1 MSDVTAAVARALD
14 RGLGA
19 DEHLVVLGAGSA
31 DLADDARAAGLVA
44 THGRHRVWAAPPGT
58 AGALCGLAV
67 GAARAGVRPVVLLP
81 AGEGAGAAL
90 EQLGRARAGAADDPT
105 RPPGLVVLAPAERAG
120 AGAAGLAATLA
131 GVAGWSVVVPAGARD
146 LAALLPSALRAPGPV
161 LVLEPD
167 SATDP
172 DPVDGPVGDPAAEL
186 LGTARR
192 RLAGDD
198 VTVVALGR
206 LVGPALAAAER
217 LAGRGVRVEVVDVR
231 TLAPLDLATLTASV
245 AHTGRLVVAAD
256 TLATGAVVTARLV
269 EAAFYDLDAAAVQVT
284 PPSGGTGVGAVAA
297 VVAAVERARR

>member
-1 MSDVTAAVARALD
+1 
-14 RGLGA
+14 
-19 DEHLVVLGAGSA
+19 
-31 DLADDARAAGLVA
+31 
-44 THGRHRVWAAPPGT
+44 
-58 AGALCGLAV
+58 
-67 GAARAGVRPVVLLP
+67 
-81 AGEGAGAAL
+81 
-90 EQLGRARAGAADDPT
+90 GRARAGAADDPT

>member
-1 MSDVTAAVARALD
+1 
-14 RGLGA
+14 
-19 DEHLVVLGAGSA
+19 
-31 DLADDARAAGLVA
+31 
-44 THGRHRVWAAPPGT
+44 
-58 AGALCGLAV
+58 
-67 GAARAGVRPVVLLP
+67 
-81 AGEGAGAAL
+81 
-90 EQLGRARAGAADDPT
+90 
-105 RPPGLVVLAPAERAG
+105 
-120 AGAAGLAATLA
+120 
-131 GVAGWSVVVPAGARD
+131 
-146 LAALLPSALRAPGPV
+146 V